1 MRSLIRIGMLVIF
14 LQMLCIGC
22 WDQRDVSN
30 LAIITVLGFDRI
42 TDEDGVDKWQVS
54 SFVMQA
60 GKAEVGGGGAGAGG
74 REAKPEIVWRGK
86 GLTISEAIR
95 DFTKRS
101 PRFPFFADTYSV
113 IIGERAAKEDLL
125 SIIDYLNR
133 LREYRPGSY
142 VMIAKGDASPLFETE
157 PEASISVSRNLK
169 ELAQGSAES
178 TGIAGGVKLMDFTS
192 NLLSTDRD
200 PVAPEVRLI
209 NPQEKRGEELAGPK
223 KAVLV
228 EGIGIFKDAKLV
240 GWLDKEEAIGYNL
253 ITNEINRGAVTIRV
267 QKEGK
272 WFAFLVEKSKPKIK
286 ATLIEDK
293 LNINV
298 TIEVKGRIIE
308 DNGVDLAPS
317 EIGQIEHTISE
328 QIGQMVTHSIEML
341 QGYEADCLGF
351 SEKLHRY
358 SPNDW
363 KKIKSHWRE
372 LFASA
377 NVVVQVIATVENT
390 GRLGQRL
397 ELKK

>member
-1 MRSLIRIGMLVIF
+1 MLVIF

-22 WDQRDVSN
+22 WDQRYTRN

-54 SFVMQA
+54 SFLMQA
-60 GKAEVGGGGAGAGG
+60 GKAEAAGGGGGKS
-74 REAKPEIVWRGK
+74 EAKPEIVWRGK
-86 GLTISEAIR
+86 GLTISEAIL

-101 PRFPFFADTYSV
+101 PRVPFFADTSSV
-113 IIGERAAKEDLL
+113 IIGERAAKEELL
-125 SIIDYLNR
+125 AIIDYLNR
-133 LREYRPGSY
+133 LREHRPGAF
-142 VMIAKGDASPLFETE
+142 VMLAKGNASLLFEAE
-157 PEASISVSRNLK
+157 PEASISVSRELK
-169 ELAQGSAES
+169 DLARNTAGS
-178 TGIAGGVKLMDFTS
+178 TGIARGVKLMDFTA

-200 PVAPEVRLI
+200 PVAPNIRLI
-209 NPQEKRGEELAGPK
+209 NPQEKRGEKLAGPP

-253 ITNEINRGAVTIRV
+253 LTQKFNEGVVTIRV
-267 QKEGK
+267 KKEGK
-272 WFAFLVEKSKPKIK
+272 WFAFRVERSKPSLK

-298 TIEVKGRIIE
+298 GIEVKGRIIE

-317 EIGQIEHTISE
+317 EIDQVEHAISE
-328 QIGQMVTHSIEML
+328 QIGQMVMHTIETVR
-341 QGYEADCLGF
+341 GYESDCLGF
-351 SEKLHRY
+351 SEELHRY
-358 SPNDW
+358 SPKDW
-363 KKIKSHWRE
+363 KKVKPHWRE
-372 LFASA
+372 TFLDA
-377 NVVVQVIATVENT
+377 NVDVQVNASVENT